1 MAVPKRKPS
10 KSRIR
15 MRKAAW
21 ASKIPQATTQACP
34 ECGAPRQPHRVCPS
48 CGKYN
53 GRQVVVQETQ
63 D

>member
-21 ASKIPQATTQACP
+21 AGKIPQATTQACP
-34 ECGAPRQPHRVCPS
+34 ECGAPRQPQRVCPS
-48 CGKYN
+48 CGK
-53 GRQVVVQETQ
+53 
-63 D
+63 

>member
-21 ASKIPQATTQACP
+21 AGKIPQAATLACK
-34 ECGAPRQPHRVCPS
+34 ECGAPRQAHRVCPS

-53 GRQVVVQETQ
+53 GRQVVIKETQ
-63 D
+63 E

>member
-1 MAVPKRKPS
+1 
-10 KSRIR
+10 

-21 ASKIPQATTQACP
+21 AGKIPQETTQSCG

-53 GRQVVVQETQ
+53 GRQVVIKETQ
-63 D
+63 E

>member
-1 MAVPKRKPS
+1 MAVPKRKVS
-10 KSRIR
+10 KSRLR

-21 ASKIPQATTQACP
+21 ASKIPQASKQACP

-53 GRQVVVQETQ
+53 GRQVVIQETQ